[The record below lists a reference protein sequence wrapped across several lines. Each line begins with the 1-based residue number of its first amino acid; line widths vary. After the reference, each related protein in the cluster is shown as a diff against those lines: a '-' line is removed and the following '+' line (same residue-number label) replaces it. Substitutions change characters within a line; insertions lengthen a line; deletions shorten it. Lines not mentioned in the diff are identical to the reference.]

1 MKNLNVAVL
10 TASLFT
16 VGCASSSENISAS
29 YVSPLQYQSYTC
41 EQLTEEMQRV
51 GRKAREVAGVQ
62 DSEADKD
69 AVAMGVG
76 LVLFWPALF
85 FLIGDDRK
93 EELARL
99 KGEVEAIEQS
109 AIKKDCKTLLANVA
123 KEREAAKKRS
133 AAKKNN
139 EEKKAQE

>member
-1 MKNLNVAVL
+1 MKRLHAIAL
-10 TASLFT
+10 TATLVT
-16 VGCASSSENISAS
+16 AGCASSSQNISAS
-29 YVSPLQYQSYTC
+29 YVSPLQYQSFTC
-41 EQLTEEMQRV
+41 EQLTEEMLRV

-99 KGEVEAIEQS
+99 KGEGEAIEQT
-109 AIKKDCKTLLANVA
+109 AIKKDCKTLLANIA
-123 KEREAAKKRS
+123 KQKEAAKKQ
-133 AAKKNN
+133 ADQKKQKDEDSSN
-139 EEKKAQE
+139 